1 MKFVLPLLCSLA
13 LYSQEVDLQY
23 PPLKPVKLPDVQIST
38 LPNGMKLYLLENHAL
53 PLVSG
58 FALVRTGNLFDP
70 PSKIGLAGI
79 TGTVIRSGGTA
90 AKTGDQIDE
99 QLENIAASVESGIG
113 ESSGSVSFNAL
124 KANTTE
130 VLAVFKDILTAPAFR
145 QDKLDLAKSQTSSGI
160 ARRNDDP
167 GGVAGREFTG
177 IVYGWNSSYGWSMEY
192 EHIARIQRQ
201 DLVEFHK
208 RYFFP
213 ANIMLA
219 VQGDFNAAEMKTA
232 IGKLFADWTVAQPPV
247 PSFPKVDNKAKGGI
261 YFAEKPDVTQ
271 TFFEIGHLGGMLN
284 DKDYPAL
291 EVMADILGGGFS
303 SRLFRKVRTEKG
315 FAYSIGANWGAGYD
329 HPGMFTISGSTNSG
343 TTTETI
349 QLIGEETGKIRAGEV
364 TDQELKTAKEKVL
377 NSFVF
382 NFDRPSKTL
391 SRIVTYGYYEYPA
404 DFIFNY
410 QKAVAEVTKA
420 DILRVAKK
428 YLKPEEMV
436 IVAVGNSSA
445 LGKPMS
451 DLKIQ
456 VTPIDLAIPQAK
468 QESAESTP
476 ASLAKGVEL
485 LKRGQQAMGGA
496 EKLAGV
502 KDFTVS
508 ADADMQAGPER
519 VMKAKQKIMWLAPS
533 GFRQEQ
539 DLPFGKVI
547 AAHDGQSGFII
558 TPQGTMAMTPP
569 VIAQVQGEIFRVLFT
584 LMLSDRNPARKVN
597 YIGAGGVE
605 ISSSDGKI
613 VKLEFDES
621 SAVLKKI
628 AYVSEQ
634 MGAAPQNVEETFSDW
649 REAGGVKVP
658 YQTVITQ
665 GGNKFAEVKVQDY
678 KINSGITLQEVNA
691 KP

>member
-1 MKFVLPLLCSLA
+1 
-13 LYSQEVDLQY
+13 
-23 PPLKPVKLPDVQIST
+23 
-38 LPNGMKLYLLENHAL
+38 
-53 PLVSG
+53 
-58 FALVRTGNLFDP
+58 
-70 PSKIGLAGI
+70 
-79 TGTVIRSGGTA
+79 
-90 AKTGDQIDE
+90 
-99 QLENIAASVESGIG
+99 
-113 ESSGSVSFNAL
+113 
-124 KANTTE
+124 
-130 VLAVFKDILTAPAFR
+130 
-145 QDKLDLAKSQTSSGI
+145 
-160 ARRNDDP
+160 
-167 GGVAGREFTG
+167 
-177 IVYGWNSSYGWSMEY
+177 
-192 EHIARIQRQ
+192 
-201 DLVEFHK
+201 
-208 RYFFP
+208 
-213 ANIMLA
+213 
-219 VQGDFNAAEMKTA
+219 
-232 IGKLFADWTVAQPPV
+232 
-247 PSFPKVDNKAKGGI
+247 
-261 YFAEKPDVTQ
+261 
-271 TFFEIGHLGGMLN
+271 
-284 DKDYPAL
+284 
-291 EVMADILGGGFS
+291 
-303 SRLFRKVRTEKG
+303 
-315 FAYSIGANWGAGYD
+315 
-329 HPGMFTISGSTNSG
+329 
-343 TTTETI
+343 
-349 QLIGEETGKIRAGEV
+349 
-364 TDQELKTAKEKVL
+364 
-377 NSFVF
+377 
-382 NFDRPSKTL
+382 
-391 SRIVTYGYYEYPA
+391 
-404 DFIFNY
+404 
-410 QKAVAEVTKA
+410 
-420 DILRVAKK
+420 
-428 YLKPEEMV
+428 
-436 IVAVGNSSA
+436 
-445 LGKPMS
+445 
-451 DLKIQ
+451 
-456 VTPIDLAIPQAK
+456 
-468 QESAESTP
+468 
-476 ASLAKGVEL
+476 
-485 LKRGQQAMGGA
+485 MGGA

>member
-1 MKFVLPLLCSLA
+1 MKFILILLCSLSI
-13 LYSQEVDLQY
+13 YSQEVDLQY

-38 LPNGMKLYLLENHAL
+38 LPNGMKLYLLENHSL

-58 FALVRTGNLFDP
+58 FARVRTGNLFDP

-79 TGTVIRSGGTA
+79 TGTVMRSGGTA

-99 QLENIAASVESGIG
+99 QLENIAASVESEIG

-124 KANTTE
+124 KANTAE
-130 VLAVFKDILTAPAFR
+130 VLAVFKDVLTAPEFR

-177 IVYGWNSSYGWSMEY
+177 IIYGRNSSYGWSMEY

-219 VQGDFNAAEMKTA
+219 VQGDFKAAEMKAA
-232 IGKLFADWTVAQPPV
+232 IEKLFAGWTVSQPPV
-247 PSFPKVDNKAKGGI
+247 PPFPKVDNKAKAGI

-291 EVMADILGGGFS
+291 EVMGDILGGGFS

-315 FAYSIGANWGAGYD
+315 FAYSIGAYWGADYD
-329 HPGMFTISGSTNSG
+329 HPGMFAISGSTNSG
-343 TTTETI
+343 TTIETI
-349 QLIGEETGKIRAGEV
+349 QLIMEEAAKIRAGEV

-391 SRIVTYGYYEYPA
+391 SRIVAYGYYGYPD

-428 YLKPEEMV
+428 YVKPEELV
-436 IVAVGNSSA
+436 VVAVGNSAS
-445 LGKPMS
+445 LGKPMA
-451 DLKIQ
+451 DLKMPITQ
-456 VTPIDLAIPQAK
+456 IDLTIPAAK
-468 QESAESTP
+468 QETAENTP
-476 ASLAKGVEL
+476 TSLAKGIEL
-485 LKRGQQAMGGA
+485 LKRGQQAMGGP

-502 KDFTVS
+502 KDFVFT
-508 ADADMQAGPER
+508 ADAEMQAGPQG
-519 VMKAKQKIMWLAPS
+519 VMKVKQKNMWLAPS

-539 DLPFGKVI
+539 ELPFGKII
-547 AAHDGQSGFII
+547 AVYDGQSGFIVS
-558 TPQGTMAMTPP
+558 PQGTMAMAGP
-569 VIAQVQGEIFRVLFT
+569 VIAQVQGELFRILFT

-597 YIGAGGVE
+597 YVGAGQIE
-605 ISSSDGKI
+605 ISSSDGKLA
-613 VKLEFDES
+613 KLEFDEF

-628 AYVSEQ
+628 AYAGEQ
-634 MGAAPQNVEETFSDW
+634 GAAGPQNVEETLSDW

-665 GGNKFAEVKVQDY
+665 GGNKLAEVKVRDY
-678 KINSGITLQEVNA
+678 KINSGITLQEVIA